1 MKSFTFMFNDV
12 YYKQVDRVA
21 MVSFWGTTL
30 ANLFLVYYE
39 SKWLLLRMFLQCFK
53 WKTMLRKFL
62 DPLTLA
68 IIVLNAPVKK
78 EKTKKI
84 SLLDIS
90 ISRNNNA
97 METSIFHKATFSGI
111 YINFNNFLPT
121 EYKIG
126 LLHTSLYKTNHICSS
141 YIQSHEDMRLEHGDF
156 NGQWIGGKMKIWL
169 EKPAL
174 NNFKPYRWQK

>member
-1 MKSFTFMFNDV
+1 MAFVKNVFAMFQMKDH
-12 YYKQVDRVA
+12 
-21 MVSFWGTTL
+21 
-30 ANLFLVYYE
+30 
-39 SKWLLLRMFLQCFK
+39 
-53 WKTMLRKFL
+53 
-62 DPLTLA
+62 
-68 IIVLNAPVKK
+68 VKK
-78 EKTKKI
+78 IFRSIDSCHHSIKFTSKEGKDKKI

-121 EYKIG
+121 EYKRG

-156 NGQWIGGKMKIWL
+156 NGQ
-169 EKPAL
+169 
-174 NNFKPYRWQK
+174 